1 MSLTSK
7 KILLIRFSSIGDI
20 VLTTPVIRALKQQLK
35 DAEVQYI
42 TKKQFEPVLRSNPYI
57 DKLWLY
63 SGNFK
68 ELLPQLR
75 AERFDFIVD
84 LHKNYR
90 SLYVKLMLGR
100 PSGTFTKLNIR
111 KFLLV
116 NFKWNF
122 LPQIHIVDRYFQAA
136 FKLGI
141 KNDGKGLDYFISS
154 ADEVVP
160 DFPKFIA
167 VVIGGKHNT
176 KIFPPEKVAELINK
190 LELPVVLLGGKEDRK
205 RGEEIVSMALRPILN
220 TCGQLSLNQA
230 ASFVRQSSAVLTND
244 TGLMHV
250 AAAYRKKMVSV
261 WGNTIPGFG
270 MYPYLPEGAGN
281 SYIAEVAG
289 LGCRPCSKIGF
300 TECPKHHFRCM
311 MDITVDEI
319 KAHLE

>member
-1 MSLTSK
+1 MH
-7 KILLIRFSSIGDI
+7 KILIIRFSSIGDI
-20 VLTTPVIRALKQQLK
+20 VLTTPVIRALKQQLPG
-35 DAEVQYI
+35 AEVHYI
-42 TKKQFEPVLRSNPYI
+42 TKKQFEPVLISNPYI

-68 ELLPQLR
+68 ELLPLLR
-75 AERFDFIVD
+75 AERFNFVVD

-90 SLYVKLMLGR
+90 SLYLKLMLGR
-100 PSGTFTKLNIR
+100 PSGTFSKLNIL

-116 NFKWNF
+116 NFKWNL
-122 LPQIHIVDRYFQAA
+122 LPGIHIVDRYFKAA
-136 FKLGI
+136 GKLGI

-160 DFPKFIA
+160 GFPEYVA

-176 KIFPPEKVAELINK
+176 KIFPPEKVAEVINK
-190 LELPVVLLGGKEDRK
+190 LELPVILLGGKEDRK

-220 TCGQLSLNQA
+220 TCGEYSLNQS
-230 ASFVRQSSAVLTND
+230 ASLLRQSSAVLTND

-250 AAAYRKKMVSV
+250 ATAYRKKIVSV

-270 MYPYLPEGAGN
+270 MYPYQPEGSGD
-281 SYIAEVAG
+281 SFISEVTG

-300 TECPKHHFRCM
+300 NECPKHHFRCM
-311 MDITVDEI
+311 MEINVNEI
-319 KAHLE
+319 KAHLG